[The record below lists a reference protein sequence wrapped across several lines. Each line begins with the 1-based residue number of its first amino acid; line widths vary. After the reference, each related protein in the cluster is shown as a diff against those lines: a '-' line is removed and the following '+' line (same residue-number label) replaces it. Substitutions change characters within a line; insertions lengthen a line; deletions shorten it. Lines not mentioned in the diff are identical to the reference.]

1 MDLIPV
7 ALFWGLAIWAFFGRS
22 RRLLYLFFATMP
34 FGSFAVIPTAMTGGF
49 TLTAT
54 PIVAA
59 LLVARQF
66 TVGGEFAH
74 MLGLALRP
82 SRLLLL
88 FLVAFLWTI
97 GSRGRLAVA
106 WLVLAGGG
114 AVLAAV
120 GSLVQATLV

>member
-1 MDLIPV
+1 MSSTPAIAASPRSPRLQ
-7 ALFWGLAIWAFFGRS
+7 LAAR
-22 RRLLYLFFATMP
+22 
-34 FGSFAVIPTAMTGGF
+34 
-49 TLTAT
+49 
-54 PIVAA
+54 VAA
-59 LLVARQF
+59 AVLGGYAFTWGFIAAAMALLFKA
-66 TVGGEFAH
+66 GMEFHDAEFLSSA
-74 MLGLALRP
+74 LG
-82 SRLLLL
+82 LLL